1 MTSIERERLAVLTK
15 KAADIQKIWLRE
27 REEKRTT
34 QVTANAEIRRL
45 WAESD
50 LLRSNTEQPNST
62 V

>member
-15 KAADIQKIWLRE
+15 KAADMQKIWLRE
-27 REEKRTT
+27 REEQRTT

-50 LLRSNTEQPNST
+50 LLRSNTEQPKST